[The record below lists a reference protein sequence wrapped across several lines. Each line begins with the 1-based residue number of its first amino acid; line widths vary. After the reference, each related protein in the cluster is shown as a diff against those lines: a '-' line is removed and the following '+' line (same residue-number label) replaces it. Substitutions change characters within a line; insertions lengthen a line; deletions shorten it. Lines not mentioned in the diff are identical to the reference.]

1 MDAQTHTPAEP
12 TAEPDFARSLFGLS
26 VAVANL
32 TTEFLRMAAIQRD
45 VDDLKADV
53 MRLKADVAAGQNRG

>member
-1 MDAQTHTPAEP
+1 MHRLTHPGEP
-12 TAEPDFARSLFGLS
+12 TTDPDFARSMIVLS

-32 TTEFLRMAAIQRD
+32 TSELLRMAAIQRD

-53 MRLKADVAAGQNRG
+53 VRLKADVAAAQNRG